1 MDDEIVIE
9 FRDGAAA
16 QYPDELPQVR
26 RAMAAEHRRHAAET
40 DAVREHRRRAREEA
54 IGRRSAH
61 GDDAGEGL
69 DPAAQAEAFDRIR
82 TGLDLVRRETGGRE
96 PAFDVAVHAGL
107 TTISAPYDYGHH
119 WKAPGTRAPD
129 QSIGDPPG
137 GLMQIAGSCGSGDD
151 RVEAV
156 AGVGFAIRSDVFA
169 IVQVRPYITYEW
181 RYANNASGA
190 FSSAESEGG
199 VELSAW
205 RGGDGALASAEGVRR
220 TRLFRDRVSPGEFH
234 HNSSDGALH
243 ASDIQIQVTAEPGR
257 TYFVNAGVWVKA
269 DQDSG
274 FTVSPTSSGFG
285 FVSAHLRFVVLQRFT

>member
-1 MDDEIVIE
+1 MDDEIEIE
-9 FRDGAAA
+9 FRDGATERD
-16 QYPDELPQVR
+16 PDDLVHVR
-26 RAMAAEHRRHAAET
+26 RGMAAEHRRHADET
-40 DAVREHRRRAREEA
+40 DAVREQRRRAREEVS
-54 IGRRSAH
+54 GRRSPE
-61 GDDAGEGL
+61 GQDAGGDL
-69 DPAAQAEAFDRIR
+69 DPVAQAEAVDRIR
-82 TGLDLVRRETGGRE
+82 SGLDVVRRETGRE
-96 PAFDVAVHAGL
+96 PAFEVAVHAGL
-107 TTISAPYDYGHH
+107 TTLSAPYDYGHH
-119 WKAPGTRAPD
+119 WRAPGTSFPD
-129 QSIGDPPG
+129 QSIGDAPG
-137 GLMQIAGSCGSGDD
+137 GLMQVAGSCGSGDE

-220 TRLFRDRVSPGEFH
+220 TRLFRDRVSPGEFR

-274 FTVSPTSSGFG
+274 VTVSPTSSGFG